1 MLNIKFL
8 LAVDTW
14 PCVPRRV
21 SCVNRPRCSNAFR
34 AALRGKVA
42 GGVCRQPTIDP
53 SKPTSS
59 VGVLVRRFFYFYDAR
74 CRVAV
79 SAISLQYSLRIIRSP
94 FVWR

>member
-8 LAVDTW
+8 LAADTW

-74 CRVAV
+74 CRLAV

-94 FVWR
+94 FVWC